1 MTDFIEIRTTTDDR
15 EGAQKIA
22 QALVSQRLAA
32 CVQVIGPIT
41 STYWWQGEMS
51 ETDEWIC
58 AAKTQKALYSAVEQA
73 IRENHTYEEP
83 EIIAT
88 EIVTGSAGYLN
99 WIAQETQ
106 KEANQ

>member
-1 MTDFIEIRTTTDDR
+1 MADAIEVRTTIDDR

-58 AAKTQKALYSAVEQA
+58 VAKTQKALYGAVEQA

-88 EIVTGSAGYLN
+88 EIVAGSAGYLK
-99 WIAQETQ
+99 WIEQETR
-106 KEANQ
+106 KGS